1 MKKLLLTISVFILSA
16 LPVLAEGAAAAAP
29 AGDKKGSPFSPLFLI
44 GGIFVIMYFLMIRP
58 QKKKQKEKA
67 AMLSAV
73 ETGDKIISIGG
84 IYGEVK
90 QVKENSVRVQ
100 IDDHT
105 RIELAKSS
113 ISTITQK
120 ANAAETRSGSFS
132 PGS

>member
-1 MKKLLLTISVFILSA
+1 MKKLLLTISIFILSA
-16 LPVLAEGAAAAAP
+16 MPALAEGAAAATAE
-29 AGDKKGSPFSPLFLI
+29 KKPGFSPLILI

-58 QKKKQKEKA
+58 QKKKQKEKM

-73 ETGDKIISIGG
+73 EQGDKIISIGG

-90 QVKENSVRVQ
+90 QVKDNTVRVQ

-113 ISTITQK
+113 ISTIVQK
-120 ANAAETRSGSFS
+120 ANAPAEVEAK
-132 PGS
+132 

>member
-1 MKKLLLTISVFILSA
+1 MKKLLLTISIFILSA
-16 LPVLAEGAAAAAP
+16 MPALAEGAAAATAE
-29 AGDKKGSPFSPLFLI
+29 KKSGLSPLILI

-58 QKKKQKEKA
+58 QKKKQKEKM

-73 ETGDKIISIGG
+73 EQGDKIISIGG

-90 QVKENSVRVQ
+90 QVKDNTVRVQ

-113 ISTITQK
+113 ISTIVQK
-120 ANAAETRSGSFS
+120 ANAPAEVEVK
-132 PGS
+132 

>member
-1 MKKLLLTISVFILSA
+1 M
-16 LPVLAEGAAAAAP
+16 PVLAEGAAAAAAAP
-29 AGDKKGSPFSPLFLI
+29 EKKPFSPLILI

-58 QKKKQKEKA
+58 QKKKQKEKM

-73 ETGDKIISIGG
+73 EPGDKIISIGG

-90 QVKENSVRVQ
+90 QVKDNSVRVQ

-120 ANAAETRSGSFS
+120 ANAPAEVEVK
-132 PGS
+132 

>member
-16 LPVLAEGAAAAAP
+16 MPVLAEGAAATATEETA
-29 AGDKKGSPFSPLFLI
+29 KKPFSPLILI

-73 ETGDKIISIGG
+73 EPGDKIISIGG

-90 QVKENSVRVQ
+90 QVKDNSVRVQ
-100 IDDHT
+100 IDDRT

-113 ISTITQK
+113 ISTIVQK
-120 ANAAETRSGSFS
+120 ANAPAEVEVK
-132 PGS
+132 

>member
-16 LPVLAEGAAAAAP
+16 MPVLAEGAAATGTEEAT
-29 AGDKKGSPFSPLFLI
+29 KKPFSPLILI

-58 QKKKQKEKA
+58 QKKKQKEKM

-73 ETGDKIISIGG
+73 EPGDKIISIGG

-90 QVKENSVRVQ
+90 QVKDNSVRVQ
-100 IDDHT
+100 IDDRT

-113 ISTITQK
+113 ISTIVQK
-120 ANAAETRSGSFS
+120 ANAPAEVEVK
-132 PGS
+132 

>member
-16 LPVLAEGAAAAAP
+16 MPVLAEGAAAATAE
-29 AGDKKGSPFSPLFLI
+29 KKSGLSPLILI

-58 QKKKQKEKA
+58 QKKKQKEKM

-73 ETGDKIISIGG
+73 EIGDKIISIGG

-90 QVKENSVRVQ
+90 QVKDNSVRVQ

-113 ISTITQK
+113 ISTIVQK
-120 ANAAETRSGSFS
+120 ANAPAEVEVK
-132 PGS
+132 

>member
-16 LPVLAEGAAAAAP
+16 MPVLAEGAAAAAP
-29 AGDKKGSPFSPLFLI
+29 EKKPFSPLILI

-58 QKKKQKEKA
+58 QKKKQKEKM
-67 AMLSAV
+67 AMLNAV
-73 ETGDKIISIGG
+73 EPGDKIISIGG

-100 IDDHT
+100 IDDRT

-120 ANAAETRSGSFS
+120 ANAPAEVEAK
-132 PGS
+132 

>member
-1 MKKLLLTISVFILSA
+1 M
-16 LPVLAEGAAAAAP
+16 PVLAEGAAATGTEEAA
-29 AGDKKGSPFSPLFLI
+29 KKPFSPLILI

-58 QKKKQKEKA
+58 QKKKQKEKM

-73 ETGDKIISIGG
+73 EPGDKIISIGG

-100 IDDHT
+100 IDDRT

-113 ISTITQK
+113 ISTIVQK
-120 ANAAETRSGSFS
+120 ANAPAEVEVK
-132 PGS
+132 

>member
-16 LPVLAEGAAAAAP
+16 MPVLAEGAAAAAAAP
-29 AGDKKGSPFSPLFLI
+29 EKKPFSPLILI

-58 QKKKQKEKA
+58 QKKKQKEKM

-73 ETGDKIISIGG
+73 EPGDKIISIGG

-90 QVKENSVRVQ
+90 QVKDNSVRVQ

-120 ANAAETRSGSFS
+120 ANAPAEVEVK
-132 PGS
+132 

>member
-73 ETGDKIISIGG
+73 ETGDKIISVGG

-120 ANAAETRSGSFS
+120 ANAPVE
-132 PGS
+132 PEVV